1 MKTDLIGIITF
12 RILELLFVMV
22 LITTIIISFIVPMPP
37 QNKDMILMLIGA
49 LISVVTGIAGYEWG
63 SSRSSDRKTEIL
75 AGPDPTAKQTTETTT
90 TQAVIK

>member
-1 MKTDLIGIITF
+1 
-12 RILELLFVMV
+12 MV